1 MLQKKSIL
9 LSTLFCCCLLLSFQS
24 NGQEKVH
31 KIFKPDIRTDT
42 IYRERPDGSIELMIV
57 KKDLPASVIY
67 ETADVEPQFADG
79 RMSFEQY
86 ISENM
91 AYPPLA
97 KEQHVEGKV
106 MMEFIVDQ
114 EGKVRFVNIVKSEH
128 PYLSQAAI
136 DIITHLPLFTPAK
149 IGGQPVAFHMYFP
162 VVFKL

>member
-1 MLQKKSIL
+1 MLQTKSIL
-9 LSTLFCCCLLLSFQS
+9 LSTLFCYCLLLSFQS

-31 KIFKPDIRTDT
+31 KIFKPDIRNDT
-42 IYRERPDGSIELMIV
+42 IYRERPDGFTEWIIV

-86 ISENM
+86 LSENRV
-91 AYPPLA
+91 YPPLA
-97 KEQHVEGKV
+97 KEQHIEGKV

-128 PYLSQAAI
+128 PSLSQAAI
-136 DIITHLPLFTPAK
+136 DIIKHLPLFTPAK
-149 IGGQPVAFHMYFP
+149 IDGKAVAFHMYFP
-162 VVFKL
+162 IVFKL